1 MLIGARLGIL
11 DIIFMLALVSFACW
25 KGGWIR
31 VLLSVC
37 IVIWGA
43 YAIPYDIK
51 VAAPMLGVG
60 TVLFFMEIMKVWKS
74 RQERQ
79 DEKE

>member
-11 DIIFMLALVSFACW
+11 DIIFMLALVGFACW
-25 KGGWIR
+25 KGGWVR

-43 YAIPYDIK
+43 YAIQYDIK
-51 VAAPMLGVG
+51 VAGPMLAVG
-60 TVLFFMEIMKVWKS
+60 MVLFIMEIIKVWQS
-74 RQERQ
+74 RQEKT
-79 DEKE
+79 E

>member
-1 MLIGARLGIL
+1 MLIGARIGIL
-11 DIIFMLALVSFACW
+11 DILFMLALVGFACW

-43 YAIPYDIK
+43 YCIPYDIK
-51 VAAPMLGVG
+51 VAGPMLAVG
-60 TVLFFMEIMKVWKS
+60 TVLFFVEIMNVWKS
-74 RQERQ
+74 RQERT
-79 DEKE
+79 E